1 MPKKTCSG
9 MVGFRCPRGKSVV
22 PTRRYVFPQA
32 AGAKAAAFFFF
43 FLDLVVMGSGVGVCG

>member
-43 FLDLVVMGSGVGVCG
+43 FLDLVVMGSGGGVCG